1 MGKNNNSHILTIF
14 PRTSGIRQHHFVQ
27 VLSTEF
33 RFLWLGQIGAQ
44 FATNMMLFVLAI
56 RAYQI
61 TGTNTAVSG
70 LFLAFGIPSLVFGML
85 AGVFVDHLDK
95 RAVLSVTSIVRS
107 VLVLGLLFLSHNL
120 WAVYVIAFVNAVI
133 TQFYVPAEAPLIPRL
148 VGNKL
153 LVSANSLFSFTFYS
167 SLSMGF
173 ILAGPALKL
182 LGGRGT
188 FLFISFCY
196 LVAAAATARI
206 SAQEENVEG
215 IARALKHNFPYLV
228 RRTVAS
234 LRAGLR
240 VVTHN
245 RTLAEA
251 IFLLSG
257 TQVVLAILGT
267 LGPGFADRVL
277 EIDVRDASVIILA
290 PAVAGILVG
299 ALWIGSYGFRFKA
312 ANLINTGVIG
322 AGGLLVLIS
331 LLLRLERHGPTSWL
345 FTHAIVIPLG
355 LLLFFLLGVANSFL
369 DVPANSTLQKGATGE
384 MRGRIYGILT
394 AAVGGVGILPVVAGG
409 VLADALGIGKVLL
422 GTGSAILAYGIYRIR
437 YNKG

>member
-1 MGKNNNSHILTIF
+1 MLTIL
-14 PRTSGIRQHHFVQ
+14 PHSPATRQHHFVQ

-33 RFLWLGQIGAQ
+33 RFLWLGQIAAQ

-70 LFLAFGIPSLVFGML
+70 LFLTYGIPSLVFGML

-95 RAVLSVTSIVRS
+95 RAVLSATSIVRS

-120 WAVYVIAFVNAVI
+120 WAVYIIAFANAVI

-148 VGNKL
+148 VGNRL

-173 ILAGPALKL
+173 ILAGPL
-182 LGGRGT
+182 LRLMGGQGT

-196 LVAAAATARI
+196 LAAAAATARI

-215 IARALKHNFPYLV
+215 IARALKHDLPYLV
-228 RRTVAS
+228 RRTMVH
-234 LRAGLR
+234 LREGLR

-245 RTLAEA
+245 RKLAEA

-257 TQVVLAILGT
+257 TQVILAILGT

-290 PAVAGILVG
+290 PTVLGILVG
-299 ALWIGSYGFRFKA
+299 AVWIGSYGFRFKA
-312 ANLINTGVIG
+312 ANLINTGVVG
-322 AGGLLVLIS
+322 AGCVLILIS
-331 LLLRLERHGPTSWL
+331 LLLRLERQGPTSWL
-345 FTHAIVIPLG
+345 FTHTIVIPLG

-369 DVPANSTLQKGATGE
+369 DVPANSTLQKEATGE
-384 MRGRIYGILT
+384 MRGRIYGILA
-394 AAVGGVGILPVVAGG
+394 AAVGGIGILPVIAGG

-422 GTGSAILAYGIYRIR
+422 GTGTAILAYGAYRTLYPIR
-437 YNKG
+437 YNRG